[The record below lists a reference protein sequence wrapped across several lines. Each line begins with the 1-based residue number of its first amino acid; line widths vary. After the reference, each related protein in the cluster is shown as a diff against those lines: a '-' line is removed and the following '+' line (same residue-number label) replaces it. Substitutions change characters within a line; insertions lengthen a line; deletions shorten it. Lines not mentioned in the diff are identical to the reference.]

1 MKYQAFLNDNDIAID
16 FIEAI
21 FTTKR
26 RTRKITNDKLFKITK
41 EVKRMREE
49 GYTGKQISSELN
61 ITQYRI
67 DSIVRDLT

>member
-1 MKYQAFLNDNDIAID
+1 MKYQAFMNDNDIAIN

-21 FTTKR
+21 FTTKK
-26 RTRKITNDKLFKITK
+26 RTKKITNDKLCDITK
-41 EVKRMREE
+41 EVKRMRKE
-49 GYTGKQISSELN
+49 GYTGKQIRSELN

>member
-49 GYTGKQISSELN
+49 GYTGKQIRSELN